1 MKKIT
6 DKLFWVAAIAL
17 GAIFVSQQLSANDG
31 IDAKQAHA
39 MTQQG
44 ALLLDVRQPEEYAAI
59 HAPNAKLIPLGELP
73 ARLPEIATYKD
84 KPIVVMCRSG
94 RRSAKGV
101 ELLKEAGYSNVSN
114 LAGGIQGW
122 ESDGLAVVRM

>member
-31 IDAKQAHA
+31 VDAKQALS

-59 HAPNAKLIPLGELP
+59 HAPDAKLIPLGELSS
-73 ARLPEIATYKD
+73 RLPEIAAYKD

-94 RRSAKGV
+94 RRSAKAV
-101 ELLKEAGYSNVSN
+101 ELLKEAGYGNVSN
-114 LAGGIQGW
+114 LAGGIQDW
-122 ESDGLAVVRM
+122 EKDGLAVVRK